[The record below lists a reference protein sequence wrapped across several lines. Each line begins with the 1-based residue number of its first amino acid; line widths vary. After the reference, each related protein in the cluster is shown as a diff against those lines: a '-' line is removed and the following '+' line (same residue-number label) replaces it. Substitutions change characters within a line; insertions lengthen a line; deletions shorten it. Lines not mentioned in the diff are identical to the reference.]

1 MTLGEAEKALIKMS
15 AKATEE
21 QKDAIE
27 IARRSMEAWVKVKR
41 EIESDNMI
49 GSIDKALVMAS
60 INKRLRGITK

>member
-27 IARRSMEAWVKVKR
+27 IARRSMEAWVKVKS